1 MNRFH
6 YMKESK
12 KLVPKKPGGKT
23 QIKYLHMEREFF
35 LFVFINKAR
44 KQLILDFVT
53 QWKCE
58 SESVN

>member
-1 MNRFH
+1 MKRFRH
-6 YMKESK
+6 VNESK
-12 KLVPKKPGGKT
+12 KLVPMPGGKT
-23 QIKYLHMEREFF
+23 QIKYLHMEREFL